1 MTHNFSPHFQPYQY
15 TCISLSTDGDEEN
28 MFTTGR
34 DTGSVMVARKLDAER
49 KSFYN
54 LTISVTDG
62 VHVVTTQVIYWIF
75 VCSVILVNIQ

>member
-1 MTHNFSPHFQPYQY
+1 MTCNFPLNYHPHHY
-15 TCISLSTDGDEEN
+15 ISLCTDGDEEN

-34 DTGSVMVARKLDAER
+34 DTGSVMVARKLDAEH

-62 VHVVTTQVIYWIF
+62 VHVVTTQVINEIF
-75 VCSVILVNIQ
+75 YAQSSIDIE